1 MLMSEQT
8 INTTRISAVA
18 VIADRT
24 AYNVRYTG
32 KLSNRFRLQV
42 DKRLVYARSDTTGIM
57 NAPKPYPL
65 KRDWPKF
72 TNNRTTTSAR
82 LIVCLKNSRAFSL
95 TFSPG
100 VLWPNDTSYSKDVRT
115 DK

>member
-1 MLMSEQT
+1 MLSRAKNAGGAVENLARRVQLPNHLTTRTLKTITMLMSEQT

-65 KRDWPKF
+65 KRD
-72 TNNRTTTSAR
+72 
-82 LIVCLKNSRAFSL
+82 
-95 TFSPG
+95 
-100 VLWPNDTSYSKDVRT
+100 
-115 DK
+115 